1 MDKVMTRPRL
11 VLVEDDQDNLEGVSI
26 LLGEKYVVFGYAS
39 AVEALAAID
48 AAKPDV
54 LVLDIGMHPVDGARC
69 LEMIR
74 ARPGYRDIPAVAL
87 TGFAREVERQSFLDA
102 GFQAVVVKPILDHGE
117 LMAVIDRVLKPPVPG
132 PTHQGRSSAVP
143 GPSAAAGHVD
153 GRAAMTASQAGGSRE
168 TGGRRPA

>member
-1 MDKVMTRPRL
+1 MDTVMTRARL

-54 LVLDIGMHPVDGARC
+54 LVLDIGMHPVDGAQC

-87 TGFAREVERQSFLDA
+87 TGFARDVERPLGLIA
-102 GFQAVVVKPILDHGE
+102 GQQLEGPLLHAMIIGRPVLRQGGDRLEAIEQLPPLGEPFQ
-117 LMAVIDRVLKPPVPG
+117 R
-132 PTHQGRSSAVP
+132 
-143 GPSAAAGHVD
+143 
-153 GRAAMTASQAGGSRE
+153 
-168 TGGRRPA
+168 